1 MWWPRKPQPPITSTF
16 PSVFFCGAG
25 AGAIVTNW
33 EVDDGCRWRGGYVVG
48 EVEDKFRCQ
57 AETGVPDPVRA
68 QRRWSL
74 VFPVLVQP
82 STPYD
87 LSTSTTFLIWAII

>member
-1 MWWPRKPQPPITSTF
+1 MWWPRKPQPPITRTF

-33 EVDDGCRWRGGYVVG
+33 EVDDGWRWRGRYVVG

-57 AETGVPDPVRA
+57 AETGVPDPVRD

-87 LSTSTTFLIWAII
+87 LSTSTTFLI